1 MTRLLNSPV
10 PNTVGWYLDSYCPL
24 FSEIA
29 ALCGTQDLRMVDEA
43 LSATVAELFQNQIS
57 RFLMPL
63 LCVSR

>member
-29 ALCGTQDLRMVDEA
+29 ALCGTEDLRVVDMA
-43 LSATVAELFQNQIS
+43 LFSYGERIPPFSN
-57 RFLMPL
+57 
-63 LCVSR
+63 